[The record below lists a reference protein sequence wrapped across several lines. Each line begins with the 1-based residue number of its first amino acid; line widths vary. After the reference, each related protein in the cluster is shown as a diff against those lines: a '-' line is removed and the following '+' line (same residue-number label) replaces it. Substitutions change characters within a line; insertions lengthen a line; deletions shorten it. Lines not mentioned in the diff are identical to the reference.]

1 MIMSPAPTS
10 SVIPDTDSITVA
22 NAAVAWAITVKAH
35 ENGFSSSTS
44 IEQKLQSLTNSYVRV
59 FVALQE
65 QVALQPL
72 STE

>member
-1 MIMSPAPTS
+1 MSPAPTA
-10 SVIPDTDSITVA
+10 SVVPDTDSQTVA

-35 ENGFSSSTS
+35 EIGFPTTTTA
-44 IEQKLQSLTNSYVRV
+44 EEKLEALTNSFVRV